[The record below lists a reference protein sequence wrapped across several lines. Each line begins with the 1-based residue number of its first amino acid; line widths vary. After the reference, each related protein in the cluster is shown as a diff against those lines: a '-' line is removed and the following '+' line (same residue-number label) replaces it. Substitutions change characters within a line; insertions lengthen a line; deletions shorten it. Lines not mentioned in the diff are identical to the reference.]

1 MYRRLSSLRAKWLVT
16 EFGDAADWTVYGTF
30 ADLTCLHGI
39 ERREIPVRSL
49 RPGARRTTTRMA
61 RNNLSN
67 VDSPSR
73 RMVARSCF
81 AVLVVCIFVGGV
93 YFARQSGTNAEVY
106 SNDFNVYYHAAK
118 EVLAGRD
125 PYQNSLGAWTPYLY
139 PPLLA
144 ELLIPLSMLS
154 LPIAAYLWFLI
165 SAASMFSAARMSASM
180 SAWMSGETLRW
191 TSLKR
196 ESEDGDV
203 IESREPQLARHRA
216 LQAAIA
222 AGAIVVLIRFV
233 LDTFNLGQVNTVVAG
248 LAVAHIYFYARDK
261 KALSAIALVLAV
273 SIKLTPA
280 VFLVYH
286 VAKMRLRFAAAC
298 IAGLAGVTVLSFLP
312 FEGDSLD
319 TVRIFANRTLRN
331 EQGYNL
337 ADSGNQSLRGAI
349 ARLVARA
356 GTAGSGGPESRNPTE
371 PLTLMVAM
379 LLLAFAVLAARR
391 AQNELA
397 GAAPFFCCV
406 VLLSPLSWKAHFVI
420 LALPV
425 AYLLSV
431 LFQPGTPAGSRRLVL
446 GTIATSFVL
455 FNLTSPVVIGLAAAE
470 WADAHSLVTLGA
482 LLIFF
487 ISVALN
493 LGKFGKQERVC

>member
-1 MYRRLSSLRAKWLVT
+1 MSHTTIQMGQTSTYNSLST
-16 EFGDAADWTVYGTF
+16 PGTQP
-30 ADLTCLHGI
+30 GG
-39 ERREIPVRSL
+39 RESNLLVRS
-49 RPGARRTTTRMA
+49 G
-61 RNNLSN
+61 
-67 VDSPSR
+67 
-73 RMVARSCF
+73 F
-81 AVLVVCIFVGGV
+81 AVVVVCILVGGV

-106 SNDFNVYYHAAK
+106 SNDFNVYYRAAK

-139 PPLLA
+139 LPLLG
-144 ELLIPLSMLS
+144 ELLIPLAMLS

-165 SAASMFSAARMSASM
+165 SAASMFSAA
-180 SAWMSGETLRW
+180 WMSGETLGW
-191 TSLKR
+191 TSLTR

-203 IESREPQLARHRA
+203 TERRQPQLARRRA
-216 LQAAIA
+216 LQAAMA
-222 AGAIVVLIRFV
+222 AGATIVVIRLV

-286 VAKMRLRFAAAC
+286 IAKMRLKFAAAC

-312 FEGDSLD
+312 FQGRSLD
-319 TVRIFANRTLRN
+319 TVHIFANRTLRN

-349 ARLVARA
+349 ARLAARA
-356 GTAGSGGPESRNPTE
+356 KPGDSGGDSRKPAE
-371 PLTLMVAM
+371 VLTLVIAAV
-379 LLLAFAVLAARR
+379 LLAFAVLAARR
-391 AQNELA
+391 AQSEFA
-397 GAAPFFCCV
+397 GSAPFFCCV

-420 LALPV
+420 LVLPV

-431 LFQPGTPAGSRRLVL
+431 LFQPATPAGARRLVF
-446 GTIATSFVL
+446 GTIATSFAL
-455 FNLTSPVVIGLAAAE
+455 FNLTSPVLIGLAAAE
-470 WADAHSLVTLGA
+470 WADAHSLVAFGA
-482 LLIFF
+482 LLIF
-487 ISVALN
+487 VVTLVLN
-493 LGKFGKQERVC
+493 TGKFGKQVRVC